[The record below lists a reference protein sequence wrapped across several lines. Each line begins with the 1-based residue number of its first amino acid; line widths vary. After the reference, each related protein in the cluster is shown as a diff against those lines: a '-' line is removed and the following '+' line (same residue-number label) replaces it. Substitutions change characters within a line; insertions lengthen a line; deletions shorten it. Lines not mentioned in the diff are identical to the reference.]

1 MPPKKSSIP
10 WGVGLPGKGQKSAD
24 GPIDSFWDSMASLA
38 KMKTAASAGNLLQDP
53 SPQSNSVSEMT
64 EVAKAF
70 GINVPEMAKEQN
82 RLLQQ
87 LSEAKGEAQ
96 AAQSKAEYSRLENL
110 IESLETNQNPAAHSD
125 PLRDMALEMAK
136 SAIAKQ
142 NVEREKDPVSLA
154 YEQFIMNK
162 TLSDL
167 EGSQNP
173 PTVADQV
180 GSAVETLRAIKELST
195 AFTPPAPPPQ
205 ALGMTPEKNLEL
217 ELKKLEVE
225 QQIEMYRIQKQTE
238 NDAKKAAGLHEAVQ
252 MIGGA
257 IESIGKSVASS
268 LIQAN
273 TGNAGNAPAANLS
286 RSSPKPNN
294 FIDDSEIVQ
303 PEAMGGNGSSGDD
316 NPLVG
321 QLDCPDCGQ
330 QAVYV
335 TQDLYNKNISG
346 EAINVVC
353 VQCGAQHVLE
363 GVTPSDEVGVPPPA
377 FSDPEVPSTPA
388 EMAKQSRESAKS
400 ARVAKERP
408 PRRSFVSVD

>member
-1 MPPKKSSIP
+1 MPPPKKPTIP
-10 WGVGLPGKGQKSAD
+10 WGVGIAGKNSSQSAD
-24 GPIDSFWDSMASLA
+24 APIDSFWDSMASLA

-53 SPQSNSVSEMT
+53 ARQGNSVSEMT

-87 LSEAKGEAQ
+87 LNEAQ
-96 AAQSKAEYSRLENL
+96 QQARSAEGKAEYSRLENL
-110 IESLETNQNPAAHSD
+110 IEGIKTNQNPGTHSD

-136 SAIAKQ
+136 SAILRQ
-142 NVEREKDPVSLA
+142 NTDKEKDPVSLA

-195 AFTPPAPPPQ
+195 AFTPPPPPPQ
-205 ALGMTPEKNLEL
+205 ALGMSPEKNLEL

-225 QQIEMYRIQKQTE
+225 QQIEMYRIQKQNE

-268 LIQAN
+268 MIQAN
-273 TGNAGNAPAANLS
+273 SSGPSRMQMAPP
-286 RSSPKPNN
+286 SSQATRN
-294 FIDDSEIVQ
+294 FIDESEIDQ
-303 PEAMGGNGSSGDD
+303 PSDEVAADDGS

-321 QLDCPDCGQ
+321 RLDCPDCGQ
-330 QAVYV
+330 NTVYI
-335 TQDLYNKNISG
+335 TQETYDKNMAG
-346 EAINVVC
+346 EVVDVAC
-353 VQCGAQHVLE
+353 VSCGAQHTMGGEEEQEE
-363 GVTPSDEVGVPPPA
+363 GNAAIPPTA
-377 FSDPEVPSTPA
+377 FAPP
-388 EMAKQSRESAKS
+388 ESAPGPAARKS
-400 ARVAKERP
+400 YDEKETP
-408 PRRSFVSVD
+408 QRRNFVSID

>member
-1 MPPKKSSIP
+1 MPAQKRSTIP
-10 WGVGLPGKGQKSAD
+10 WGVGLSGKNSSQSAD

-38 KMKTAASAGNLLQDP
+38 KMKTAAQAGNLLQDP
-53 SPQSNSVSEMT
+53 ARQGNSVSEMT

-87 LSEAKGEAQ
+87 LNEAQ
-96 AAQSKAEYSRLENL
+96 QQARSAEGKAEYSRLENL
-110 IESLETNQNPAAHSD
+110 IENIKTNQNPAGYSD
-125 PLRDMALEMAK
+125 PLREMAIEMAK
-136 SAIAKQ
+136 SAISRQ
-142 NVEREKDPVSLA
+142 NTEKEKDPVSLA

-167 EGSQNP
+167 EGSQHP

-195 AFTPPAPPPQ
+195 AFSPPAPPPQ
-205 ALGMTPEKNLEL
+205 ALGMSPEKNLEL

-225 QQIEMYRIQKQTE
+225 QQIEMYRIQKQNE

-273 TGNAGNAPAANLS
+273 TGGPSRMEMSPPPAQAP
-286 RSSPKPNN
+286 KN
-294 FIDDSEIVQ
+294 FIDDSQIAQ
-303 PEAMGGNGSSGDD
+303 PGAEPNADVDAVVEDDGS

-321 QLDCPDCGQ
+321 RLDCPDCGQ
-330 QAVYV
+330 NTVYITQAIY
-335 TQDLYNKNISG
+335 DKNMAG
-346 EAINVVC
+346 ETVNVAC
-353 VQCGAQHVLE
+353 VSCGAQHTMGGEEE
-363 GVTPSDEVGVPPPA
+363 GAATDQETAPPA
-377 FSDPEVPSTPA
+377 FAPPEPT
-388 EMAKQSRESAKS
+388 EMTRNGKP
-400 ARVAKERP
+400 RP
-408 PRRSFVSVD
+408 PRRNFVSVD

>member
-1 MPPKKSSIP
+1 MPAPKKPTIP
-10 WGVGLPGKGQKSAD
+10 WGVGLTGKNSSQPAD
-24 GPIDSFWDSMASLA
+24 APIDSFWDSMASLA
-38 KMKTAASAGNLLQDP
+38 KMKTAAQAGNLLQDP
-53 SPQSNSVSEMT
+53 ARQGNSVSEMT

-87 LSEAKGEAQ
+87 LNEAQ
-96 AAQSKAEYSRLENL
+96 QQARSAEGKAEYSRLENL
-110 IESLETNQNPAAHSD
+110 IENIKTNQNPGTHSD

-136 SAIAKQ
+136 SAMLRQ
-142 NVEREKDPVSLA
+142 NTDKEKDPVSLA

-195 AFTPPAPPPQ
+195 AFTPPPPPPQ
-205 ALGMTPEKNLEL
+205 TLGMSPEKNLEL

-225 QQIEMYRIQKQTE
+225 QQIEMYRIQKQNE

-268 LIQAN
+268 MIQAN
-273 TGNAGNAPAANLS
+273 SNGPSRMQMAPPPSQAPINY
-286 RSSPKPNN
+286 
-294 FIDDSEIVQ
+294 IDESEITQ
-303 PEAMGGNGSSGDD
+303 PSDEVAEDDGS

-321 QLDCPDCGQ
+321 RLDCPDCGQ
-330 QAVYV
+330 NTVYI
-335 TQDLYNKNISG
+335 TQETYERNMAG
-346 EAINVVC
+346 EVVDVAC
-353 VQCGAQHVLE
+353 VSCGAQHTMGGE
-363 GVTPSDEVGVPPPA
+363 GQQEEQPSNAEIPPTA
-377 FSDPEVPSTPA
+377 FAPP
-388 EMAKQSRESAKS
+388 ESAPEAPRRTRNGKD
-400 ARVAKERP
+400 RP
-408 PRRSFVSVD
+408 PRRNFVSID

>member
-1 MPPKKSSIP
+1 
-10 WGVGLPGKGQKSAD
+10 
-24 GPIDSFWDSMASLA
+24 
-38 KMKTAASAGNLLQDP
+38 
-53 SPQSNSVSEMT
+53 
-64 EVAKAF
+64 
-70 GINVPEMAKEQN
+70 MAKEQN
-82 RLLQQ
+82 RLFQQ
-87 LSEAKGEAQ
+87 LNEAQ
-96 AAQSKAEYSRLENL
+96 QQARSAEGKAEYSRLENL
-110 IESLETNQNPAAHSD
+110 IENIKTNQNPAANSD
-125 PLRDMALEMAK
+125 PLRDMAIEMAK
-136 SAIAKQ
+136 SAISRQ
-142 NVEREKDPVSLA
+142 NTEKEKDPVSLA

-167 EGSQNP
+167 EGSQHP

-195 AFTPPAPPPQ
+195 AFTPPPPPPQ

-273 TGNAGNAPAANLS
+273 VGNAPAANLS
-286 RSSPKPNN
+286 MSAPQPNN

-303 PEAMGGNGSSGDD
+303 PEAMGGNGSGGGD

-353 VQCGAQHVLE
+353 VSCGAQHVLE
-363 GVTPSDEVGVPPPA
+363 GVTPSDETAVPPPA

-388 EMAKQSRESAKS
+388 EIARQSRETAKS
-400 ARVAKERP
+400 ARTAKERP
-408 PRRSFVSVD
+408 PRRNFVSVD

>member
-1 MPPKKSSIP
+1 MPQPKKPTIP
-10 WGVGLPGKGQKSAD
+10 WGVGIPGKNNSQSAD
-24 GPIDSFWDSMASLA
+24 APIDSFWDSMASLA

-53 SPQSNSVSEMT
+53 ARQGNSVSEMT

-87 LSEAKGEAQ
+87 LNEAQ
-96 AAQSKAEYSRLENL
+96 QQARSAEGKAEYSRLENL
-110 IESLETNQNPAAHSD
+110 IEGIKTNQNPGTHSD

-136 SAIAKQ
+136 SAILRQ
-142 NVEREKDPVSLA
+142 NTDKEKDPVSLA

-195 AFTPPAPPPQ
+195 AFTPPPPPPQ
-205 ALGMTPEKNLEL
+205 ALGMSPEKNLEL

-225 QQIEMYRIQKQTE
+225 QQIEMYRIQKQNE

-268 LIQAN
+268 MIQAN
-273 TGNAGNAPAANLS
+273 SNGPSRMQMAPPPSQAPTNY
-286 RSSPKPNN
+286 
-294 FIDDSEIVQ
+294 IDESEIDQ
-303 PEAMGGNGSSGDD
+303 PSDEVAADDGS

-321 QLDCPDCGQ
+321 RLDCPDCGQ
-330 QAVYV
+330 NTVYI
-335 TQDLYNKNISG
+335 TQETYDKNMAG
-346 EAINVVC
+346 EVVDVAC
-353 VQCGAQHVLE
+353 VSCGAQHTMGGEE
-363 GVTPSDEVGVPPPA
+363 GQEESNAAIPPTA
-377 FSDPEVPSTPA
+377 FAPP
-388 EMAKQSRESAKS
+388 ESAPGPARKS
-400 ARVAKERP
+400 YDEKETP
-408 PRRSFVSVD
+408 QRRNFVSID

>member
-1 MPPKKSSIP
+1 
-10 WGVGLPGKGQKSAD
+10 
-24 GPIDSFWDSMASLA
+24 MASLA

-53 SPQSNSVSEMT
+53 SPSSNSVSEMT

-87 LSEAKGEAQ
+87 LSEAQSQ
-96 AAQSKAEYSRLENL
+96 ARSAENKAEYSRLENL
-110 IESLETNQNPAAHSD
+110 IESIKTNQNPAAHSD
-125 PLRDMALEMAK
+125 PLRDMAIEMAK
-136 SAIAKQ
+136 SAISRQ
-142 NVEREKDPVSLA
+142 NTEKEKDPVSLA

-205 ALGMTPEKNLEL
+205 TIGMSPEKTLEL

-225 QQIEMYRIQKQTE
+225 QQIEMYRIQKQNE

-273 TGNAGNAPAANLS
+273 SGGPSRMEMAPPPSQA
-286 RSSPKPNN
+286 PKN
-294 FIDDSEIVQ
+294 FIDDSQVAEPGASPGASPDAVV
-303 PEAMGGNGSSGDD
+303 EDDGS

-321 QLDCPDCGQ
+321 RLDCPDCGQ
-330 QAVYV
+330 NTVYITQAIYE
-335 TQDLYNKNISG
+335 KNMAG
-346 EAINVVC
+346 EAVNVAC
-353 VQCGAQHVLE
+353 VSCGAQHTMGGE
-363 GVTPSDEVGVPPPA
+363 EEEAASNTEIPPPA
-377 FSDPEVPSTPA
+377 FAPPENVSEPA
-388 EMAKQSRESAKS
+388 TMARNGKA
-400 ARVAKERP
+400 RP
-408 PRRSFVSVD
+408 PRRNFVSVD

>member
-1 MPPKKSSIP
+1 MPPPKKSTIP
-10 WGVGLPGKGQKSAD
+10 WGVGLPGKNNSQSAD
-24 GPIDSFWDSMASLA
+24 APIDSFWDSMASLA
-38 KMKTAASAGNLLQDP
+38 KMKTAAQAGNLLQDP
-53 SPQSNSVSEMT
+53 ARQGNSVSEMT

-87 LSEAKGEAQ
+87 LNEAQ
-96 AAQSKAEYSRLENL
+96 QQARSAEGKAEYSRLENL
-110 IESLETNQNPAAHSD
+110 IENIKTNQNPAAHSD
-125 PLRDMALEMAK
+125 PLREMAIEMAK
-136 SAIAKQ
+136 SAISRQ
-142 NVEREKDPVSLA
+142 NTEKEKDPVSLA

-173 PTVADQV
+173 PTVAAQV

-195 AFTPPAPPPQ
+195 AFTPPPPPPQ

-225 QQIEMYRIQKQTE
+225 QQIEMYRIQKQNE

-273 TGNAGNAPAANLS
+273 VGNAPAANLS
-286 RSSPKPNN
+286 MSAPQPNN

-303 PEAMGGNGSSGDD
+303 PSAMGGNGSGADD

-346 EAINVVC
+346 EAVNVVC
-353 VQCGAQHVLE
+353 VSCGAQHVLE
-363 GVTPSDEVGVPPPA
+363 GVTPPDGAEVPPTA
-377 FSDPEVPSTPA
+377 FSVPEVPSTPA
-388 EMAKQSRESAKS
+388 EMATQSRETAKS
-400 ARVAKERP
+400 ARTAKERP
-408 PRRSFVSVD
+408 PRRNFVSVD

>member
-1 MPPKKSSIP
+1 MPGRS
-10 WGVGLPGKGQKSAD
+10 QKSAD

-38 KMKTAASAGNLLQDP
+38 KMKTAAQAGNLLQDP
-53 SPQSNSVSEMT
+53 NPGGNSVSEMT

-87 LSEAKGEAQ
+87 LNEAQ
-96 AAQSKAEYSRLENL
+96 ADARAAENKAEYSRLETL
-110 IESLETNQNPAAHSD
+110 IEGIKTNQNPAAHSD
-125 PLRDMALEMAK
+125 PLREMALEMAK
-136 SAIAKQ
+136 SAISRQ
-142 NVEREKDPVSLA
+142 NAEKEKDPVSLA

-180 GSAVETLRAIKELST
+180 GSAVETLKAIKELSV
-195 AFTPPAPPPQ
+195 AFTPPPPPPP
-205 ALGMTPEKNLEL
+205 APGMSPEKNLEL

-225 QQIEMYRIQKQTE
+225 QQIEMYRIQKQNE

-273 TGNAGNAPAANLS
+273 SGGAPAPAS
-286 RSSPKPNN
+286 MQMSPPPPVENYIN
-294 FIDDSEIVQ
+294 YGGQ
-303 PEAMGGNGSSGDD
+303 PEPDAVVEDDGS

-321 QLDCPDCGQ
+321 QLECPDCGQ
-330 QAVYV
+330 NAVYI
-335 TQDLYNKNISG
+335 TQDLYDRNMNG
-346 EAINVVC
+346 ETIHVAC
-353 VQCGAQHVLE
+353 VACGEQHTM
-363 GVTPSDEVGVPPPA
+363 GGDEENELPPETVGTPPPA
-377 FSDPEVPSTPA
+377 FSQPENGTVPNGTTSDG
-388 EMAKQSRESAKS
+388 
-400 ARVAKERP
+400 KERP
-408 PRRSFVSVD
+408 PRRNFVSID

>member
-1 MPPKKSSIP
+1 MPQPKKPTIP
-10 WGVGLPGKGQKSAD
+10 WGVGIPGKNNSQSAD
-24 GPIDSFWDSMASLA
+24 APIDSFWDSMASLA

-53 SPQSNSVSEMT
+53 ARQGNSVSEMT

-87 LSEAKGEAQ
+87 LNEAQ
-96 AAQSKAEYSRLENL
+96 QQARSAEGKAEYSRLENL
-110 IESLETNQNPAAHSD
+110 IEGIKTNQNPGTHSD

-136 SAIAKQ
+136 SAILRQ
-142 NVEREKDPVSLA
+142 NTDKEKDPVSLA

-195 AFTPPAPPPQ
+195 AFTPPPPPPQ
-205 ALGMTPEKNLEL
+205 ALGMSPEKNLEL

-225 QQIEMYRIQKQTE
+225 QQIEMYRIQKQNE

-268 LIQAN
+268 MIQAN
-273 TGNAGNAPAANLS
+273 SNGPSRMQMAPPPSQAPTNY
-286 RSSPKPNN
+286 
-294 FIDDSEIVQ
+294 IDESEIAQ
-303 PEAMGGNGSSGDD
+303 PGDEVAADDGS

-321 QLDCPDCGQ
+321 RLDCPDCGQ
-330 QAVYV
+330 NTVYITQETYDRNMAGEVVAV
-335 TQDLYNKNISG
+335 
-346 EAINVVC
+346 AC
-353 VQCGAQHVLE
+353 VSCGAQHTMGGE
-363 GVTPSDEVGVPPPA
+363 EEQEQPSNGEIPPTA
-377 FSDPEVPSTPA
+377 FAPP
-388 EMAKQSRESAKS
+388 ESAPGP
-400 ARVAKERP
+400 ARNSYDEKETP
-408 PRRSFVSVD
+408 QRRNFVSID

>member
-1 MPPKKSSIP
+1 MAAPKKSTIP
-10 WGVGLPGKGQKSAD
+10 WGVGLPGKNSPQSAD
-24 GPIDSFWDSMASLA
+24 APIDSFWDSMASLA
-38 KMKTAASAGNLLQDP
+38 KMKTAAQAGNLLQDP
-53 SPQSNSVSEMT
+53 ARQNNSVSEMT

-87 LSEAKGEAQ
+87 LNEAQ
-96 AAQSKAEYSRLENL
+96 AEARSAENKAEYSRLENL
-110 IESLETNQNPAAHSD
+110 IENIKTNQNPAAHSD
-125 PLRDMALEMAK
+125 PLREMAIEMAK
-136 SAIAKQ
+136 SAISRQ
-142 NVEREKDPVSLA
+142 NTEREKDPVSLA

-195 AFTPPAPPPQ
+195 AFSPPAPPPQ

-225 QQIEMYRIQKQTE
+225 QQIEMYRIQKQNE

-257 IESIGKSVASS
+257 VESIGKSIASS

-273 TGNAGNAPAANLS
+273 SGGPSRMQMTPPPAQT
-286 RSSPKPNN
+286 PTN
-294 FIDDSEIVQ
+294 FIDDSQIGQ
-303 PEAMGGNGSSGDD
+303 PGTGPDPDPDAGPDVVVDDGS

-321 QLDCPDCGQ
+321 RLDCPDCGQ
-330 QAVYV
+330 NTVYI
-335 TQDLYNKNISG
+335 TQEIYEKNMAG
-346 EAINVVC
+346 ETVNVAC
-353 VQCGAQHVLE
+353 VSCGAQHTMGGEAEQAESTVE
-363 GVTPSDEVGVPPPA
+363 TAPPA
-377 FSDPEVPSTPA
+377 FAPPESTETAPNG
-388 EMAKQSRESAKS
+388 KP
-400 ARVAKERP
+400 RP
-408 PRRSFVSVD
+408 PRRNFVSID

>member
-1 MPPKKSSIP
+1 
-10 WGVGLPGKGQKSAD
+10 
-24 GPIDSFWDSMASLA
+24 MASLA

-53 SPQSNSVSEMT
+53 SPSSNSVSEMT

-87 LSEAKGEAQ
+87 LSEAQAQ
-96 AAQSKAEYSRLENL
+96 ARSAENKAEYSRLENL
-110 IESLETNQNPAAHSD
+110 IENIKTNQNPAAHSD
-125 PLRDMALEMAK
+125 PLREMAIEMAK
-136 SAIAKQ
+136 SAISRQ
-142 NVEREKDPVSLA
+142 NTEKEKDPVSLA

-162 TLSDL
+162 TLADL

-195 AFTPPAPPPQ
+195 AFSPPAPPPQ

-225 QQIEMYRIQKQTE
+225 QQIEMYRIQKQNE

-273 TGNAGNAPAANLS
+273 VGNAPAANLS
-286 RSSPKPNN
+286 MSAPQPNN

-303 PEAMGGNGSSGDD
+303 PEAMGGSESGGGD

-330 QAVYV
+330 QTVYV
-335 TQDLYNKNISG
+335 TQDLYNKNLSG
-346 EAINVVC
+346 EAVNVVC
-353 VQCGAQHVLE
+353 VSCGAQHVLE
-363 GVTPSDEVGVPPPA
+363 GATPPDETEAPPPA
-377 FSDPEVPSTPA
+377 FSVPEVPSTPA
-388 EMAKQSRESAKS
+388 EMARQSRETAKS
-400 ARVAKERP
+400 ARTAKERP
-408 PRRSFVSVD
+408 PRRNLVSID